1 MKHARF
7 RAWNGGSMTTL
18 DAHQRHLAGLARS
31 VRAAIIVPV
40 LFASALFVTGQP
52 EVAGFA
58 VFGTFA
64 HLVMVKYDH
73 AWKVRSVESAML
85 TALGAIAVGLGTLA
99 SAAMWL
105 AAGGAAAIGFL
116 TEFSTVAAPRI
127 AVIRAPL
134 LLAFMLAVAVPS
146 SIDAMYPNLEGW
158 LLSGMIAQPA
168 LLMLWI
174 DIEGGD
180 AAAHDGVLQEDRIK
194 PPSSPDTWSIRNA
207 FRTATAMALAIL
219 LTRLVK
225 VEHSFWVVLGVL
237 PVLNATSTSAGDTFW
252 KAQAGTV
259 IGFVL
264 GGVLVTVTGDH
275 QARYWLMLPFITFA
289 AAYAAS
295 AIGLTSGQAG
305 FTVFAIVLFCILLP
319 LQKDVGIRRLE
330 DIALGGA
337 VGLVVSLVRRI
348 DQPKST

>member
-1 MKHARF
+1 
-7 RAWNGGSMTTL
+7 MTTL
-18 DAHQRHLAGLARS
+18 DARQRHLAGLARS

-58 VFGTFA
+58 IFGTFA

-73 AWKVRSVESAML
+73 AWKVRSAQSAML
-85 TALGAIAVGLGTLA
+85 TASGAVAVGLGTLA
-99 SAAMWL
+99 SGTMWL
-105 AAGGAAAIGFL
+105 AVSGAAAIGFL

-127 AVIRAPL
+127 SVIRTPL

-146 SIDAMYPNLEGW
+146 SVNAVYPNLEGW

-168 LLMLWI
+168 LLVLWI
-174 DIEGGD
+174 HLEGGD
-180 AAAHDGVLQEDRIK
+180 AAAHDGALRGDRID
-194 PPSSPDTWSIRNA
+194 PAGSPDPWSIGNA
-207 FRTATAMALAIL
+207 VGTATAMALAIL

-237 PVLNATSTSAGDTFW
+237 PVLNVTSTSAGDTFW
-252 KAQAGTV
+252 KVQVGTV
-259 IGFVL
+259 IGFLV
-264 GGVLVTVTGDH
+264 GGALVAVTGDH
-275 QARYWLMLPFITFA
+275 QAWYWLMLPFVIFA

-295 AIGLTSGQAG
+295 TIGLTSGQAG
-305 FTVFAIVLFCILLP
+305 FTVFAVVLFCILLP
-319 LQKDVGIRRLE
+319 LQTNVGIRRVE

-337 VGLVVSLVRRI
+337 VGLVVSLVRRVGQCLI
-348 DQPKST
+348 IRSAGR

>member
-1 MKHARF
+1 
-7 RAWNGGSMTTL
+7 MTTL
-18 DAHQRHLAGLARS
+18 DARQRHLAGLARS

-58 VFGTFA
+58 IFGTFA

-73 AWKVRSVESAML
+73 AWKVRSAQSAML
-85 TALGAIAVGLGTLA
+85 TASGAVAVGLGTLA
-99 SAAMWL
+99 SATMWL
-105 AAGGAAAIGFL
+105 AVSGAAAIGFL

-127 AVIRAPL
+127 AVIRTPL

-146 SIDAMYPNLEGW
+146 SVDAVYPNLEGW

-168 LLMLWI
+168 LLVLWI
-174 DIEGGD
+174 HLEGGD
-180 AAAHDGVLQEDRIK
+180 AAALDGALQGNR
-194 PPSSPDTWSIRNA
+194 SIGNA
-207 FRTATAMALAIL
+207 VGTATAMALAIL

-237 PVLNATSTSAGDTFW
+237 PVLNVTSTSAGDTFW
-252 KAQAGTV
+252 KVQIGTL
-259 IGFVL
+259 IGFLV
-264 GGVLVTVTGDH
+264 GGALVAVTGDH
-275 QARYWLMLPFITFA
+275 QAWYWLMLPFVIFA

-305 FTVFAIVLFCILLP
+305 FTVFAVVLFCILLP
-319 LQKDVGIRRLE
+319 LQQNVGIRRVE

-348 DQPKST
+348 GQCLIIRSAGR

>member
-1 MKHARF
+1 
-7 RAWNGGSMTTL
+7 MTTL
-18 DAHQRHLAGLARS
+18 DARQRHLAGLARS
-31 VRAAIIVPV
+31 VRAAIIVPI
-40 LFASALFVTGQP
+40 LFALALFVTGQP

-58 VFGTFA
+58 IFGTFA

-73 AWKVRSVESAML
+73 AWKVRSAQSAML
-85 TALGAIAVGLGTLA
+85 TASGAVAVGFGTLV
-99 SAAMWL
+99 SATTWL
-105 AAGGAAAIGFL
+105 AVSGAAAIGFL

-127 AVIRAPL
+127 AVIRTPL

-146 SIDAMYPNLEGW
+146 SADVVYPNLEGW

-168 LLMLWI
+168 LLVLWI
-174 DIEGGD
+174 HLEGGD
-180 AAAHDGVLQEDRIK
+180 AAAHDGALQGNR
-194 PPSSPDTWSIRNA
+194 SIGNA
-207 FRTATAMALAIL
+207 VGTATAMALAIL

-237 PVLNATSTSAGDTFW
+237 PVLNVTSTSAGDTFW
-252 KAQAGTV
+252 KVQIGTL
-259 IGFVL
+259 IGFLV
-264 GGVLVTVTGDH
+264 GGALVAVTGDH
-275 QARYWLMLPFITFA
+275 QAWYWLMLPFVIFA

-305 FTVFAIVLFCILLP
+305 FTVFAVVLFCILLP
-319 LQKDVGIRRLE
+319 LQQNVGIRRVE

-348 DQPKST
+348 GQCLIIRSAGR

>member
-1 MKHARF
+1 
-7 RAWNGGSMTTL
+7 MTTL
-18 DAHQRHLAGLARS
+18 DARQRHLAGLARS

-58 VFGTFA
+58 IFGTFA

-73 AWKVRSVESAML
+73 AWKVRSAQSAML
-85 TALGAIAVGLGTLA
+85 TASGAVAVGLGTLA
-99 SAAMWL
+99 SATTWL
-105 AAGGAAAIGFL
+105 AVSGAAAIGFL
-116 TEFSTVAAPRI
+116 TEFSIVAAPRI
-127 AVIRAPL
+127 AVIRTPL

-146 SIDAMYPNLEGW
+146 SVDAVYPNLEGW

-168 LLMLWI
+168 LLVLWI
-174 DIEGGD
+174 HLEGGD
-180 AAAHDGVLQEDRIK
+180 AAARDGVLEGDRID
-194 PPSSPDTWSIRNA
+194 PPGSPDPWSIGNA
-207 FRTATAMALAIL
+207 VGTATAMALAIL

-237 PVLNATSTSAGDTFW
+237 PVLNVTSTSAGDTFW
-252 KAQAGTV
+252 KVQVGTV
-259 IGFVL
+259 IGFLV
-264 GGVLVTVTGDH
+264 GGALVAVTGDH
-275 QARYWLMLPFITFA
+275 QAWYWLMLPFITFA

-319 LQKDVGIRRLE
+319 LQKDVGIRRVE
-330 DIALGGA
+330 DIALGGV
-337 VGLVVSLVRRI
+337 VGLVVSLVRRVG
-348 DQPKST
+348 QPRST

>member
-1 MKHARF
+1 
-7 RAWNGGSMTTL
+7 MTTL
-18 DAHQRHLAGLARS
+18 DARRRHLAGLARS
-31 VRAAIIVPV
+31 VRAAIVVPI

-58 VFGTFA
+58 IFGTFA

-73 AWKVRSVESAML
+73 AWKVRTLESAIL
-85 TALGAIAVGLGTLA
+85 TALGAVAVCLGTLA
-99 SAAMWL
+99 SATMWL
-105 AAGGAAAIGFL
+105 AVGGAAAIGLL

-146 SIDAMYPNLEGW
+146 SVDAVYPNLEGW
-158 LLSGMIAQPA
+158 LLSGMMAQPA
-168 LLMLWI
+168 LLVLWI
-174 DIEGGD
+174 YLEGGD
-180 AAAHDGVLQEDRIK
+180 AATHNGVLQGDRIS
-194 PPSSPDTWSIRNA
+194 PPSSPDPWPIGNA
-207 FRTATAMALAIL
+207 VGTATAMALAIL

-237 PVLNATSTSAGDTFW
+237 PVLNVTSTLAGDTFW
-252 KAQAGTV
+252 KVQVGTV
-259 IGFVL
+259 IGFL
-264 GGVLVTVTGDH
+264 FGGALVAVTGDH
-275 QARYWLMLPFITFA
+275 QAWYWLMLPFITFA

-319 LQKDVGIRRLE
+319 LQKDVGIRRVE
-330 DIALGGA
+330 DIALGGV
-337 VGLVVSLVRRI
+337 VGLVVSLVRRVG
-348 DQPKST
+348 QPRST

>member
-1 MKHARF
+1 
-7 RAWNGGSMTTL
+7 MTTL
-18 DAHQRHLAGLARS
+18 DARRRHLAGLARS
-31 VRAAIIVPV
+31 VRAAIVVPI

-58 VFGTFA
+58 IFGTFA

-73 AWKVRSVESAML
+73 AWKVRSVESAIL
-85 TALGAIAVGLGTLA
+85 TALGAVAVCLGTLA
-99 SAAMWL
+99 SATMWL
-105 AAGGAAAIGFL
+105 AVGGAAAIGLL

-146 SIDAMYPNLEGW
+146 SVDAVYPNLEGW

-168 LLMLWI
+168 LLVLWI
-174 DIEGGD
+174 HLEGGD
-180 AAAHDGVLQEDRIK
+180 AATHNGVLQGDRIS
-194 PPSSPDTWSIRNA
+194 PPSSPDPWPIGNA
-207 FRTATAMALAIL
+207 VGTATAMALAIL

-237 PVLNATSTSAGDTFW
+237 PVLNVTSTLAGDTFW
-252 KAQAGTV
+252 KVQVGTV
-259 IGFVL
+259 IGFL
-264 GGVLVTVTGDH
+264 FGGALVAVTGDH
-275 QARYWLMLPFITFA
+275 QAWYWLMLPFVTFA

-295 AIGLTSGQAG
+295 AGLTSGQAG
-305 FTVFAIVLFCILLP
+305 FTVFAVVLFCILLP
-319 LQKDVGIRRLE
+319 LQKDVGIRRVE

-337 VGLVVSLVRRI
+337 VGLVVSLVRRFG
-348 DQPKST
+348 QSRPT

>member
-1 MKHARF
+1 
-7 RAWNGGSMTTL
+7 MTTL
-18 DAHQRHLAGLARS
+18 DARRRHLAGLARS
-31 VRAAIIVPV
+31 VRAAIVVPI

-58 VFGTFA
+58 IFGTFA

-73 AWKVRSVESAML
+73 AWKVRTLESAIL
-85 TALGAIAVGLGTLA
+85 TALGAVAVCLGTLA
-99 SAAMWL
+99 SATMWL
-105 AAGGAAAIGFL
+105 AVGGAAAIGLL

-146 SIDAMYPNLEGW
+146 SVDAVYPNLEGW
-158 LLSGMIAQPA
+158 LLSGMTAQPA
-168 LLMLWI
+168 LLVLWI
-174 DIEGGD
+174 HLEGGD
-180 AAAHDGVLQEDRIK
+180 AATHNGVLQGDRIS
-194 PPSSPDTWSIRNA
+194 PPSSPDPWPIGNA
-207 FRTATAMALAIL
+207 VGTATAMALAIL

-237 PVLNATSTSAGDTFW
+237 PVLNVTSTLAGDTFW
-252 KAQAGTV
+252 KVQVGTV
-259 IGFVL
+259 IGFL
-264 GGVLVTVTGDH
+264 FGGALVAVTGDH
-275 QARYWLMLPFITFA
+275 QAWYWLMLPFITFA

-319 LQKDVGIRRLE
+319 LQKDVGIRRVE
-330 DIALGGA
+330 DIALGGV
-337 VGLVVSLVRRI
+337 VGLVVSLVRRVG
-348 DQPKST
+348 QPRST

>member
-1 MKHARF
+1 
-7 RAWNGGSMTTL
+7 MTTL
-18 DAHQRHLAGLARS
+18 DARQRHLAGLARS

-58 VFGTFA
+58 IFGTFA

-73 AWKVRSVESAML
+73 AWKVRSAQSAML
-85 TALGAIAVGLGTLA
+85 TASGAVAVGLGTLA
-99 SAAMWL
+99 SATMWL
-105 AAGGAAAIGFL
+105 AVSGAAAIGFL

-127 AVIRAPL
+127 SVIRTPL

-146 SIDAMYPNLEGW
+146 SVNAVYPNLEGW

-168 LLMLWI
+168 LLVLWI
-174 DIEGGD
+174 HLEGGD
-180 AAAHDGVLQEDRIK
+180 AAAHDGVLQGDRID
-194 PPSSPDTWSIRNA
+194 PASSPDPRSIGNA
-207 FRTATAMALAIL
+207 VGTATAMALAIL

-237 PVLNATSTSAGDTFW
+237 PVLNVTPTSAGDTFW
-252 KAQAGTV
+252 KVQVGTM
-259 IGFVL
+259 IGFLV
-264 GGVLVTVTGDH
+264 GGALVAVTGDH
-275 QARYWLMLPFITFA
+275 QAWYWLMLPFVIFA

-305 FTVFAIVLFCILLP
+305 FTVFAVVLFCILLP
-319 LQKDVGIRRLE
+319 LQQNVGIRRVE

-348 DQPKST
+348 GQCLIIRSAGR